1 MRISMEHLFISHELS
16 GTVTWGQQNK
26 KKTDKN
32 AEAQCK
38 KHLPSETMMSDGH
51 HCGQFAPWLILNAS
65 ASRGGLGACFGATVE
80 RRF

>member
-38 KHLPSETMMSDGH
+38 KHLSSETGMSDGD
-51 HCGQFAPWLILNAS
+51 HCAQFALWLIVKAS
-65 ASRGGLGACFGATVE
+65 A
-80 RRF
+80 